1 MLFWLICA
9 LITVA
14 VTVFT
19 LRPLLTSEGRED
31 EGQHLHDLQVY
42 KDQLREIENEELR
55 GVIGAQEA
63 EAARLEISRRI
74 LAATDAG
81 RDAAALK
88 VATAKSRSTV
98 FSITAAFIVTA
109 SLTVYLIL
117 GAPGYPGRPFAER
130 ANIPAN
136 QASVTEL
143 IARVE
148 ARLREAPEDGQGWDV
163 LAPVYAKQGRYG
175 DAIRAFSRAIEIL
188 GENRE
193 RLRGL
198 AESHLALNNGIV
210 SSEVRDAF
218 RKILANEPALVAPR
232 FWLAVGLEQDGKRDA
247 AIAAYQSLLGDAR
260 AQVERGEIPKRAQTI
275 IEERLTALGA
285 SSGPSSPPAPAGTAP
300 QGEETAPDQAAIA
313 RLPAQERAQMI
324 ENMVA
329 GLAERLK
336 SEGGN
341 QAEWERLIRS
351 YWVLGRRKAAEDALA
366 GARQQFASDATVRTA
381 LDAFARELGMEPQ

>member
-19 LRPLLTSEGRED
+19 LRPLLTGERGED

-42 KDQLREIENEELR
+42 KDQLREIENEQHR

-74 LAATDAG
+74 LVATDAG
-81 RDAAALK
+81 RDAASMT
-88 VATAKSRSTV
+88 VATAQSRSTV
-98 FSITAAFIVTA
+98 FSITAAFIVAA
-109 SLTVYLIL
+109 SLTVYLLL
-117 GAPGYPGRPFAER
+117 GEPGYPGRPFAER
-130 ANIPAN
+130 ANTPAN
-136 QASVTEL
+136 QASIADL

-163 LAPVYAKQGRYG
+163 LAPVYAKQGRYS

-188 GENRE
+188 GENRA

-218 RKILANEPALVAPR
+218 RKILVTEPALVAPR

-247 AIAAYQSLLGDAR
+247 AIAAYENLLNDAR
-260 AQVERGEIPKRAQTI
+260 MQVEKGEIPKRAQTI
-275 IEERLTALGA
+275 IEERLAALGA
-285 SSGPSSPPAPAGTAP
+285 TAEPGGPSAAAAP
-300 QGEETAPDQAAIA
+300 QGKDEDQDRAAIA

-324 ENMVA
+324 ESMVA

-341 QAEWERLIRS
+341 RADWERLIRS

-366 GARQQFASDATVRTA
+366 GARRQFASDEAVRSG

>member
-19 LRPLLTSEGRED
+19 LRPLLIGGNGAD
-31 EGQHLHDLQVY
+31 ERQHLHDLQVY
-42 KDQLREIENEELR
+42 KDQLGEIESERER
-55 GVIGAQEA
+55 GVIGEQEA

-74 LAATDAG
+74 LAATDAAG
-81 RDAAALK
+81 ETASTSA
-88 VATAKSRSTV
+88 ATAQSRSTV
-98 FSITAAFIVTA
+98 FSLVAAFIVLG
-109 SLTVYLIL
+109 SLSIYLL
-117 GAPGYPGRPFAER
+117 NGAPGYPGRPYAER
-130 ANIPAN
+130 ANTPAN
-136 QASVTEL
+136 KATVADL

-163 LAPVYAKQGRYG
+163 LAPVYAKQGRYR
-175 DAIRAFSRAIEIL
+175 DAIQAFSRAIELL
-188 GENRE
+188 GEDRA

-218 RKILANEPALVAPR
+218 RKILAKEPQLVAPR

-247 AIAAYQSLLGDAR
+247 AVAAYGSLLGDAR
-260 AQVERGEIPKRAQTI
+260 AQVARGEIPKRAQTI
-275 IEERLTALGA
+275 IEERLAALGA
-285 SSGPSSPPAPAGTAP
+285 
-300 QGEETAPDQAAIA
+300 APDQNPPQTAAKPQAPGGDEAGAAIA
-313 RLPAQERAQMI
+313 RLPAKDRAEMI

-336 SEGGN
+336 SEGGK
-341 QAEWERLIRS
+341 QGEWERLIRS
-351 YWVLGRRKAAEDALA
+351 YWVLGRKKAAAEALADARRQFANEDA
-366 GARQQFASDATVRTA
+366 VRTA
-381 LDAFARELGMEPQ
+381 LDNFARELGMMP